1 LEAEFE
7 KISGDKPRATRFLR
21 SQQEQAAKMEEVAA
35 ANGGMLNINNY
46 SKNRLIKQFK

>member
-35 ANGGMLNINNY
+35 ANGGMLNIYDYEYN
-46 SKNRLIKQFK
+46 K

>member
-1 LEAEFE
+1 MEAEFE

-35 ANGGMLNINNY
+35 ANGGKLKIKNY
-46 SKNRLIKQFK
+46 KQNKLIKSI